1 MERAYNHLLQVK
13 LIAGNLTIPIPAMLP
28 EGARKRMII
37 PNRQKIGKF
46 KFSHSF
52 RSGSLPFAICHSFQ
66 NSENLMLSVFQQDS
80 PRFF

>member
-37 PNRQKIGKF
+37 PNRQKIGKD
-46 KFSHSF
+46 H
-52 RSGSLPFAICHSFQ
+52 C
-66 NSENLMLSVFQQDS
+66 D
-80 PRFF
+80 